1 MLFIYDI
8 GCRSPMASICRVE
21 TQLGVKPAPV
31 MASFSARGPNI
42 IDPSILKV
50 YYYFFK
56 ALS

>member
-1 MLFIYDI
+1 
-8 GCRSPMASICRVE
+8 MASICRVE